1 MFSKLDESNN
11 EKSTNKSHYAFV
23 EFPEFHNTLFNKK
36 ILRHTMRG
44 IKSKNHNF
52 GTYKLIKYLYDFLMI
67 NNIFS
72 KIELIH

>member
-1 MFSKLDESNN
+1 MFSKLDKSNN

-23 EFPEFHNTLFNKK
+23 EFSEFHNTLFNKK

-52 GTYKLIKYLYDFLMI
+52 GTYEA
-67 NNIFS
+67 N
-72 KIELIH
+72 KISLWFFDDK